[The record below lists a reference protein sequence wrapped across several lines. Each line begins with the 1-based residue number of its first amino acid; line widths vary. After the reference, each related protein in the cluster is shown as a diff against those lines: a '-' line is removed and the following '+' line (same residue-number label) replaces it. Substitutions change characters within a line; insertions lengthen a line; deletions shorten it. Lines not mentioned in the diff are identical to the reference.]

1 MQEARIL
8 ISDEQVE
15 ILQQD
20 FLEFHGYD
28 FTQYSMASFKRRIQR
43 LFSMNKGGNFKEF
56 RKTLQHDDGYFFQAL
71 TEISVNV
78 TEMFRDAA
86 FYRTIREKVIPVLAT
101 YPHIR
106 VWHAGCATG
115 EEVYSLAIMLHE
127 GGILHKS
134 LLYGT
139 DINPIAI
146 EKARMGIFS
155 VGPMQQYSKN
165 YHDSGGM
172 QDFSSYYTANYGIV
186 KFNTDLSQKI
196 IFSTHNLVSDF
207 SFNSFQLIFCR
218 NVLIYF
224 EKNLQAKVLRLFDSS
239 LEPLGFLALG
249 SKESIRFSPLESSYQ
264 AILERE
270 KIWRKLK

>member
-1 MQEARIL
+1 
-8 ISDEQVE
+8 
-15 ILQQD
+15 
-20 FLEFHGYD
+20 
-28 FTQYSMASFKRRIQR
+28 
-43 LFSMNKGGNFKEF
+43 
-56 RKTLQHDDGYFFQAL
+56 
-71 TEISVNV
+71 
-78 TEMFRDAA
+78 MFRDAA